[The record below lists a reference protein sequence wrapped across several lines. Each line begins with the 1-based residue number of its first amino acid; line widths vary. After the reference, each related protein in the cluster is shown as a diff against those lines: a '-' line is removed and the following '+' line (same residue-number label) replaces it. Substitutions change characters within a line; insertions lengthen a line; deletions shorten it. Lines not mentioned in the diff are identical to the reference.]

1 MLFAG
6 KRDIMNLKRTEYFP
20 VRWRGA
26 EIKEKRVRNLRD
38 TIGREITYLRISL
51 TDLCNLRC
59 VYCMPPEGVR
69 KQEHRAILSFE
80 EIEEIARAAVS
91 MGVRKIRLTGGE
103 PLVRRGMLSLCRGL
117 REIPGVEEL
126 TLTTNGLLLPEMAE
140 PLKAAGVDRINVSL
154 DTLDPD
160 KYRKITRIGSLDQV
174 LAGIRAARDAGL
186 TPLKLNCVLI
196 GGFNDDEIPALAALT
211 RDEPVE
217 VRFIELMPIGHAV
230 PFGPEAY
237 LPCETVLERL
247 PRLERAGQDGG
258 VAERYRLPG
267 AAGTIGLIRP
277 LSRCFCRQCNRIRL
291 TADGCLKPCLHSR
304 EELPLRGLHGEQLR
318 AQLERAILHKPE
330 QHAELSARSRSQAAR
345 DMNQIGG

>member
-1 MLFAG
+1 M
-6 KRDIMNLKRTEYFP
+6 
-20 VRWRGA
+20 
-26 EIKEKRVRNLRD
+26 RD
-38 TIGREITYLRISL
+38 TLGREITYLRISL
-51 TDLCNLRC
+51 TDRCNLRC
-59 VYCMPPEGVR
+59 VYCMPPEGVNKR
-69 KQEHRAILSFE
+69 EHREILSLE
-80 EIEEIARAAVS
+80 EMEEIARAAAAL
-91 MGVRKIRLTGGE
+91 GVRKIRLTGGE
-103 PLVRRGMLSLCRGL
+103 PLVRRGMLSLCRRL
-117 REIPGVEEL
+117 RDIPQLEEL
-126 TLTTNGLLLPEMAE
+126 TLTTNGVLLPGMAAA
-140 PLKAAGVDRINVSL
+140 LKAAGVDRVNISL
-154 DTLDPD
+154 DTLDPE
-160 KYRKITRIGSLDQV
+160 KYRCVTRTGTLEDA
-174 LAGIRAARDAGL
+174 LAGIRAAGEAGL

-211 RDEPVE
+211 AREPVE

-237 LPCETVLERL
+237 LPCETVLEHL
-247 PRLERAGQDGG
+247 PRLERTGQDGG